1 MMTRYAALA
10 VATLFLAACGTDR
23 EEPDMAAPETET
35 GIFDMPYLM
44 RDLDN
49 GLRVIIVPTD
59 YPDIVSLQI
68 PVQVGSR
75 NETEPGKSGFA
86 HFFEHMMFRGTE
98 NYSQDEYLE
107 IVNEAG
113 AKQNAYTT
121 DDFTNYYIDFTKADL
136 EKILEIEAD
145 RFRNLSYSEDV
156 FRTEALAVKGEYLKN
171 YSNPTSKAYER
182 LRDLAFDRHTYG
194 HTTMGFIE
202 DIEQMPE
209 QYEYSKTFFDR
220 WYRPEK
226 TSIILVGDLD
236 PEAAFELV
244 KKYWGGWERGSHEAD
259 IPEEGPPAGP
269 RYAHIEW
276 EADTQP
282 WIFTAFRGPAFDA
295 AEPDMPAM
303 DVIASLYFSN
313 SSELYRRLVLE
324 EQSVDQLLTHF
335 PNRQDPHVLMVYA
348 RLTDASHADDV
359 EAAIR
364 ETFAKLRSE
373 PVTAERLAET
383 RSRLKYAFAGN
394 LDSSRTIGS
403 MLAGYVRVA
412 RTPETVNTLYRSYDS
427 LTPEVV
433 REVANRY
440 FTDSRRVTVTLSN
453 GEALGDIDGMASV
466 DALVEPAAAAESMA
480 RGGGTE
486 VRHAL
491 PDDTG
496 SDAADLQ
503 PVEFVAL
510 PSASSALVDVSFLF
524 GAGAAL
530 DPQGKRGLA
539 ALTAAMITDGGSEVY
554 GIEEI
559 NDLMYPIASGFNAQ
573 VDKEMTRLSG
583 QVHRDNLERWYRLA
597 SGQLLAPAFSD
608 KDFRR
613 VKTQQKNALRTS
625 LVGNNDEELAKEV
638 LYAEVYGPEHPY
650 GWPNLGESD
659 DLDAITLDDV
669 RAFYRQHYTTA
680 NLTVGLAGGYP
691 DGFEARVGNDVARLP
706 RGEPSAI
713 DVPAPPAAA
722 ASRAVIVQKETPAV
736 AVSFGFPVELVRG
749 DPDWLALWLVRS
761 WLGEHRVSTGK
772 LYRELRET
780 RGMNYGDYAYIEYFP
795 RGMFQMLPD
804 TNLARQQQIFQVWLR
819 PLRNNNDAHF
829 ATRAAMLELRELVG
843 NGMREEDFEAT
854 RRYLAKNVSLLTD
867 GQSRQ
872 LGYALDSRHYGMD
885 AFADYVRDGLAR
897 LTLEDVN
904 RTIREQL
911 GTASATFVFVT
922 REAQD
927 LEERLVENRPSPLEY
942 DAEMPGAVLERDRV
956 IESFALPF
964 APDDTGIVE
973 AGRVFR

>member
-1 MMTRYAALA
+1 MTRYAAVA
-10 VATLFLAACGTDR
+10 AATLVLAACGADR
-23 EEPDMAAPETET
+23 AEPDMADAQPDS
-35 GIFDMPYLM
+35 GVFDMPYLM

-121 DDFTNYYIDFTKADL
+121 DDYTNYYIDFTKADL

-145 RFRNLSYSEDV
+145 RFRNLSYPEDV

-236 PEAAFELV
+236 PETTFQLV

-269 RYAHIEW
+269 HYDHIQW
-276 EADTQP
+276 EVETQP
-282 WIFTAFRGPAFDA
+282 WIFTALRGPAFDA
-295 AEPDMPAM
+295 AAPDMPAM

-335 PNRQDPHVLMVYA
+335 PNREDPHVLMIYA
-348 RLTDASHADDV
+348 RLTDPSHADDV
-359 EAAIR
+359 ETAIR
-364 ETFAKLRSE
+364 ETLADVRSK
-373 PVTAERLAET
+373 PVSGERLAET

-394 LDSSRTIGS
+394 LDSSRTIGG
-403 MLAGYVRVA
+403 MLAGYVRFA

-427 LTPEVV
+427 LTPDVV

-440 FTDSRRVTVTLSN
+440 FTDARRVTVTLSN
-453 GEALGDIDGMASV
+453 GTGLGNIDGTASV
-466 DALVEPAAAAESMA
+466 DALVEPVAAGESGA
-480 RGGGTE
+480 GRDDAE
-486 VRHAL
+486 VRQAL
-491 PDDTG
+491 PEETG
-496 SDAADLQ
+496 VDSSAPG
-503 PVEFVAL
+503 PVEIVTL
-510 PSASSALVDVSFLF
+510 PSGSSALVDVSFLF
-524 GAGAAL
+524 HVGAAL
-530 DPQGKRGLA
+530 DPPGKRGLA
-539 ALTAAMITDGGSEVY
+539 ALTAAMITDGGSAAY
-554 GIEEI
+554 AIEEI

-597 SGQLLAPAFSD
+597 SGQLLAPAFSE

-613 VKTQQKNALRTS
+613 VRTRQKNALRTS

-638 LYAEVYGPEHPY
+638 LYARIYGPEHPY

-691 DGFEARVGNDVARLP
+691 EGFETRVGNDVARLP
-706 RGEPSAI
+706 AGERAAI
-713 DVPAPPAAA
+713 DVPAPPGAAA
-722 ASRAVIVQKETPAV
+722 NRAVIVQKETPAV

-819 PLRNNNDAHF
+819 PLRSNNDAHF
-829 ATRAAMLELRELVG
+829 ATRAAMLELRQLIED
-843 NGMREEDFEAT
+843 GMREEDFEAT

-867 GQSRQ
+867 GQTRQ
-872 LGYALDSRHYGMD
+872 LGYALDSRHYRLD
-885 AFADYVRDGLAR
+885 AFSDYVRDGLAR

-911 GTASATFVFVT
+911 RTAEATFVFVT
-922 REAQD
+922 RDAQD
-927 LEERLVENRPSPLEY
+927 LGDRLVEDRPSPLEY
-942 DAEMPGAVLERDRV
+942 DAGMPDAVLERDRL
-956 IESFALPF
+956 IESFSLPF
-964 APDDTGIVE
+964 APGDVGIVE